1 MLLTFVV
8 LVWRKMTLDQ
18 SQELKPLVITKSLV
32 AKDEDVDLG
41 SGMSR
46 VSIFFGTQT
55 GTAERIFTLYV
66 LSYVARS
73 KRIKIIVA
81 SGISLCVFII
91 LVLAAFVC
99 WRYRFKQNVR
109 LFFKKP
115 VKRLK
120 SMDKNGIVLMQRY
133 KSGRLLGQGTFAKVY
148 HARNLKT
155 GENVAIKQ
163 LIGAI
168 DYCHSRSVYH
178 RDLKPENLLLDENSD
193 LKISDFGL
201 SALRECPNWFPPEVK
216 KLLSRILDP
225 NPNSR
230 IKIDKIMENSWFQK
244 GFKKIEEPKSP
255 DSMIESLM
263 SDVHAAFAVQPMCY
277 TAFDLIS
284 SLAQGFDLSGLF
296 EKEERSGSMFTT
308 KKEAKEIVSK
318 FEEIATSSERF
329 DLKKINVGVIKMED
343 RREGRKGQVAIE
355 VEIFEVTKSFNMV
368 EFKKS
373 GGDTM
378 EYKQFCDRE
387 LKPSSKDIVW
397 KWQGN

>member
-1 MLLTFVV
+1 MVLWSCVV
-8 LVWRKMTLDQ
+8 R
-18 SQELKPLVITKSLV
+18 I
-32 AKDEDVDLG
+32 
-41 SGMSR
+41 
-46 VSIFFGTQT
+46 VSWF
-55 GTAERIFTLYV
+55 
-66 LSYVARS
+66 S
-73 KRIKIIVA
+73 
-81 SGISLCVFII
+81 
-91 LVLAAFVC
+91 
-99 WRYRFKQNVR
+99 
-109 LFFKKP
+109 
-115 VKRLK
+115 
-120 SMDKNGIVLMQRY
+120 
-133 KSGRLLGQGTFAKVY
+133 
-148 HARNLKT
+148 
-155 GENVAIKQ
+155 
-163 LIGAI
+163 
-168 DYCHSRSVYH
+168 SVSSWF
-178 RDLKPENLLLDENSD
+178 R
-193 LKISDFGL
+193 
-201 SALRECPNWFPPEVK
+201 CPNWFPPEVK

>member
-1 MLLTFVV
+1 
-8 LVWRKMTLDQ
+8 MTLDQ

-55 GTAERIFTLYV
+55 EPL
-66 LSYVARS
+66 
-73 KRIKIIVA
+73 K
-81 SGISLCVFII
+81 
-91 LVLAAFVC
+91 
-99 WRYRFKQNVR
+99 VR

-201 SALRECPNWFPPEVK
+201 SALRESKKQDGLLHTTCGTPAYVAPEVISK
-216 KLLSRILDP
+216 KGYDGA
-225 NPNSR
+225 
-230 IKIDKIMENSWFQK
+230 KAD
-244 GFKKIEEPKSP
+244 
-255 DSMIESLM
+255 M
-263 SDVHAAFAVQPMCY
+263 S
-277 TAFDLIS
+277 
-284 SLAQGFDLSGLF
+284 
-296 EKEERSGSMFTT
+296 
-308 KKEAKEIVSK
+308 
-318 FEEIATSSERF
+318 
-329 DLKKINVGVIKMED
+329 
-343 RREGRKGQVAIE
+343 
-355 VEIFEVTKSFNMV
+355 
-368 EFKKS
+368 
-373 GGDTM
+373 
-378 EYKQFCDRE
+378 
-387 LKPSSKDIVW
+387 
-397 KWQGN
+397 

>member
-1 MLLTFVV
+1 
-8 LVWRKMTLDQ
+8 
-18 SQELKPLVITKSLV
+18 
-32 AKDEDVDLG
+32 
-41 SGMSR
+41 
-46 VSIFFGTQT
+46 
-55 GTAERIFTLYV
+55 
-66 LSYVARS
+66 
-73 KRIKIIVA
+73 
-81 SGISLCVFII
+81 
-91 LVLAAFVC
+91 
-99 WRYRFKQNVR
+99 
-109 LFFKKP
+109 
-115 VKRLK
+115 
-120 SMDKNGIVLMQRY
+120 MDKNGIVLMQRY